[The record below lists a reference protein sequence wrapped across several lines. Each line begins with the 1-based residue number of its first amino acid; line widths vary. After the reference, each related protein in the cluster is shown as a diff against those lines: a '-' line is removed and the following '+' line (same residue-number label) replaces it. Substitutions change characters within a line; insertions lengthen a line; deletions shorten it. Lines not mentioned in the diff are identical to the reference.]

1 MLKFKGDTLIEV
13 TLAIGIFSMI
23 AVIIVS
29 VVNSSAS
36 SAQTA
41 LEITLAR
48 EEVDAQAEALRFIHS
63 SYISTNGGGAAS
75 NDEGKYAEIWGD
87 ITKNAKDKTN
97 FSEEVF
103 TFNPSTCDELYERGK
118 LADQGAFVINTK
130 GLNNK
135 NASDI
140 IIRAPEGNGKFKPAS
155 TYPRIIYPSSNQ
167 LFNDERNNNNTN
179 LINTTGGAIEGIYVI
194 AVKDIDGTNIV
205 TDDPLN
211 SKSQAAY
218 YDFYIRTCWYGP
230 GADHPSTI
238 STVLRLYNPNIG
250 AI

>member
-1 MLKFKGDTLIEV
+1 MLKLKGDTLIEV
-13 TLAIGIFSMI
+13 TLAIGIFSMV
-23 AVIIVS
+23 AVVVVA

-63 SYISTNGGGAAS
+63 AYISTNGGGAAS
-75 NDEGKYAEIWGD
+75 NGEGKYAEIWED

-97 FSEEVF
+97 FSEDILKY
-103 TFNPSTCDELYERGK
+103 NPSTCDELYNVGK
-118 LADQGAFVINTK
+118 LADQGAFIINTK

-140 IIRAPEGNGKFKPAS
+140 IIRATEENGKFNKAS
-155 TYPRIIYPSSNQ
+155 TYPRIIYSNPYNNL
-167 LFNDERNNNNTN
+167 LFTDEKESNNTN
-179 LINTTGGAIEGIYVI
+179 SIERVEGIYVI

-205 TDDPLN
+205 ADDSLN

-238 STVLRLYNPNIG
+238 STVIRLYNPNIG

>member
-1 MLKFKGDTLIEV
+1 MFKLKGDTLIEV
-13 TLAIGIFSMI
+13 TLAIGIFSMV
-23 AVIIVS
+23 AVVVVA

-63 SYISTNGGGAAS
+63 AYISTNGGGAAS
-75 NDEGKYAEIWGD
+75 NGEGKYAEIWED

-97 FSEEVF
+97 FSEDILKY
-103 TFNPSTCDELYERGK
+103 NPSTCDELYNVGK

-155 TYPRIIYPSSNQ
+155 TYPRIIYQSSSQ
-167 LFNDERNNNNTN
+167 LFSDERNNNNTN
-179 LINTTGGAIEGIYVI
+179 SISTVEGIYII

-205 TDDPLN
+205 ADDSLN

-238 STVLRLYNPNIG
+238 STVIRLYNPNIG